1 MFTDEQ
7 KKELN
12 KKLDPKHVQPPKS
25 FGPKGDYL
33 EGWFVIEEA
42 NRIFG
47 HDGWSYQIVRCECVF
62 QGERAIGQKKEPG
75 FGVTYTTHIRV
86 TVGDV
91 IREDTGAGHGY
102 DRDCGLAHES
112 AIKESVTD
120 ALKRALRT
128 FGNPFGLALYD
139 KSRANVGVEPED
151 QKAKS
156 EAKWLSER
164 KPGPRLNEQDGK
176 TLLATL
182 RLGLKNCED
191 DADLSTFAG
200 GNAAEI
206 ATLPDAQ
213 YVAFKWSY
221 LDALQ
226 RFKKAA

>member
-47 HDGWSYQIVRCECVF
+47 HDGWSYQVIRFECVF
-62 QGERAIGQKKEPG
+62 QGERAIGKNKEPG
-75 FGVTYTTHIRV
+75 WGVTYTTHVRV

-112 AIKESVTD
+112 AIKEAVTD

-139 KSRANVGVEPED
+139 KSRANVGVD
-151 QKAKS
+151 IDWA
-156 EAKWLSER
+156 SER
-164 KPGPRLNEQDGK
+164 DDLTRMVNECKSFDDLLELWQTERMKAFVNRAPQEFSSPVIRIKDKRKTDLAPRME
-176 TLLATL
+176 
-182 RLGLKNCED
+182 
-191 DADLSTFAG
+191 
-200 GNAAEI
+200 AAE
-206 ATLPDAQ
+206 
-213 YVAFKWSY
+213 
-221 LDALQ
+221 
-226 RFKKAA
+226 